1 MDIDTQTKTLPIA
14 TRVAF
19 ITKTDMP
26 SPVYY
31 ASVHKTSL
39 MYKHTQNQFNVQVY
53 NKLVYCTSVHITSLL
68 VNNKR
73 NVHGQ
78 NNTKECTETKHYQG

>member
-1 MDIDTQTKTLPIA
+1 
-14 TRVAF
+14 
-19 ITKTDMP
+19 MP
-26 SPVYY
+26 SPVYC

-39 MYKHTQNQFNVQVY
+39 MYKCTQNQFNVQVY
-53 NKLVYCTSVHITSLL
+53 TKLVYCTSVHITSLL

-78 NNTKECTETKHYQG
+78 NNTKECTETENYQG